1 MGDGLSLIRLITVS
15 RVRWQHLDTAGPDG
29 HFANRLQIS
38 RRIVDAEPLD
48 IGVRGFVINTKSR
61 HRFHRFG
68 RVHDF
73 HGSVTFG

>member
-48 IGVRGFVINTKSR
+48 IGVRRLRYKYEVAPSLSPVR
-61 HRFHRFG
+61 Q
-68 RVHDF
+68 
-73 HGSVTFG
+73 SP